1 MGSGVMRALVLA
13 AALAACATP
22 ASAPGAAIHLSG
34 TSWILDDADAS
45 PHFPTIRFED
55 ARASG
60 FDGCNS
66 WFAAVTQEG
75 EVLRFGPVATTRR
88 ACQAESAGAVERRF
102 LAMLGATRY
111 GHYDQDVLVLLDGEQ
126 HQLGRFNADR

>member
-1 MGSGVMRALVLA
+1 MRALVLA
-13 AALAACATP
+13 AALAACATQP
-22 ASAPGAAIHLSG
+22 PTPGAAIHLSG
-34 TSWILDDADAS
+34 TSWIMDDADAS

-75 EVLRFGPVATTRR
+75 EVLRFGPIATTRR

-102 LAMLGATRY
+102 LAALGATRY
-111 GHYDQDVLVLLDGEQ
+111 GHYDQEVLVLLDGEQ